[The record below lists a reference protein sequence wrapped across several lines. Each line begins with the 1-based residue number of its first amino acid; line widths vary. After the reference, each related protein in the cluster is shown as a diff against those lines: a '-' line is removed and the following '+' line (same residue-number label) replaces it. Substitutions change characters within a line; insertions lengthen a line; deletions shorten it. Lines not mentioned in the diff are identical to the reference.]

1 MDNRSYS
8 DENSFA
14 SCDKVYL
21 FRLHNILDPRFGIM
35 LTAFIHA
42 DQWLQLG
49 ALSRVSLIKELARQ
63 PDVKL

>member
-1 MDNRSYS
+1 VENRSYS
-8 DENSFA
+8 DGNSFA
-14 SCDKVYL
+14 SCDKVYW
-21 FRLHNILDPRFGIM
+21 FRLHSILDPRFEIM

-49 ALSRVSLIKELARQ
+49 AFSRVSLIKELARQ